1 MPTSVPLV
9 CSYILFSSILCL
21 RISKLSDLHES
32 KAYEMSVC
40 LPYAQASIGKW
51 HIVASS
57 WIHSCITA
65 FHFCGGLLA
74 RCIVVGWLNVRIVDN
89 RPSVPST
96 FLLYINSLVCCIQSN
111 ANSSRFNLLDYM
123 QEPCT
128 YFTFILQIT
137 MGNSYSLGARYH
149 KHKF

>member
-9 CSYILFSSILCL
+9 CSYIVFSSILCL

-32 KAYEMSVC
+32 KAYEMSVS

-74 RCIVVGWLNVRIVDN
+74 RCIVVGWLNVCIIMDN

-111 ANSSRFNLLDYM
+111 ANSRFNS
-123 QEPCT
+123 
-128 YFTFILQIT
+128 I
-137 MGNSYSLGARYH
+137 
-149 KHKF
+149 KFES